1 MLPLDTSITNT
12 ENALNFQHYQVLNL
26 EQTNRLLSRINLAS
40 YFKNQAFEVIG
51 LNPQRMGQPIAQ
63 QQTATGIEQAMN
75 ASYAQTEQYFI
86 QHSDYL
92 MPRVHQM
99 RTDLAQYYHSKKP
112 SLRLQ
117 YITTTDEKVNFQI
130 NGTDLLLRD
139 LNIFCTTKTN
149 QRSIMEQLRSLALN
163 NNTTGA
169 SIYDLGNII
178 KSESVA
184 ELTGVLKEAESKTM
198 AQKQQ
203 EQQMQQQMQQE
214 MLASQERQKAMDL
227 QFKSDEAEKD
237 RQKDILV
244 AEIRA
249 SGYGAMMDI
258 NKNEQSDFDENMK
271 DIRQSE
277 QYREQMNFKREQ
289 EVNKSAMNSD
299 KLNLEREKLEA
310 QRDIA
315 EKQLQIAREN
325 KNKYDAPKKSK

>member
-1 MLPLDTSITNT
+1 M
-12 ENALNFQHYQVLNL
+12 
-26 EQTNRLLSRINLAS
+26 LSRINLAS

-63 QQTATGIEQAMN
+63 QQTATGIEQAMT

-86 QHSDYL
+86 QHSDNL

-117 YITTTDEKVNFQI
+117 YITGADEKINFEI

-149 QRSIMEQLRSLALN
+149 SRSIMEQLKQLALN

-169 SIYDLGNII
+169 SIYDLGNVI
-178 KSESVA
+178 KSESIA
-184 ELTGVLKEAESKTM
+184 ELTGVLKAAEEKSM

-227 QFKSDEAEKD
+227 EFRAEQAQLD
-237 RQKDILV
+237 RQNQITV
-244 AEIRA
+244 AEIRSA
-249 SGYGAMMDI
+249 GYGSVVDI
-258 NKNEQSDFDENMK
+258 NKNEQSDYQDAMEGIQKQQNY
-271 DIRQSE
+271 QE
-277 QYREQMNFKREQ
+277 TMNFKREQ
-289 EVNKSAMNSD
+289 EINKTNESSQKMNI
-299 KLNLEREKLEA
+299 EREKLQA
-310 QRDIA
+310 QREIA
-315 EKQLQIAREN
+315 DKQLQIAREN
-325 KNKYDAPKKSK
+325 KNKYDKPQKSK

>member
-1 MLPLDTSITNT
+1 
-12 ENALNFQHYQVLNL
+12 VLNL

-51 LNPQRMGQPIAQ
+51 LNPQRMGQQIAQ

-117 YITTTDEKVNFQI
+117 YITTNDEKVNFQI
-130 NGTDLLLRD
+130 NGTDLLMRD
-139 LNIFCTTKTN
+139 FNIFCTTKTN
-149 QRSIMEQLRSLALN
+149 QRSIMEQLRSLAIN

-178 KSESVA
+178 KAESIA
-184 ELTGVLKEAESKTM
+184 ELTGVLKQAEQKSM
-198 AQKQQ
+198 ALKQAEM
-203 EQQMQQQMQQE
+203 EQQQQMQQE

-227 QFKSDEAEKD
+227 QFKADEADKN

-249 SGYGAMMDI
+249 SGYGAMMDT
-258 NKNEQSDFDENMK
+258 NKNMESDFSESMK

-289 EVNKSAMNSD
+289 EVNKSAMNSQ
-299 KLNLEREKLEA
+299 KMEIERERLQA
-310 QRDIA
+310 QREIA
-315 EKQLQIAREN
+315 DKQLQVAREN
-325 KNKYDAPKKSK
+325 KNKYDVQKKDKKSK